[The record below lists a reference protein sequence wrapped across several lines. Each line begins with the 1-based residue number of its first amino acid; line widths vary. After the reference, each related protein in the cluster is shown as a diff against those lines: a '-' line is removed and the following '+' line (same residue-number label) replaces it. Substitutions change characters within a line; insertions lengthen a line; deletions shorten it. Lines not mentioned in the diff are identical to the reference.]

1 MIVIRFQKP
10 SANPAEDDVIRINK
24 TNYGTYEVSTTYYN
38 GHTSYDREYNLSTL
52 YEYIDTLFE
61 VFQAD
66 TPSQDNSHMETAQID
81 ISGFPSFLV
90 SKDTFYQF
98 QDSINRAIEFW
109 VSA

>member
-10 SANPAEDDVIRINK
+10 SANPVDDDVIRINK
-24 TNYGTYEVSTTYYN
+24 TYYGTYQVSTTCYN
-38 GHTSYDREYNLSTL
+38 GHTSHVREYNLFTL

-66 TPSQDNSHMETAQID
+66 TPTQDNNHMDTVQID

-90 SKDTFYQF
+90 GKNTFYEF